1 MSKIISIEPAIDPNA
16 RPTFLLDWE
25 LTLKCNLDCT
35 YCPTPKQVPLSLAY
49 HDNSAD
55 HPPLDECLKTIDF
68 MYEYVDAYMEY
79 KPRWTRAVVLNIYG
93 GESLFHPDIVEI
105 LTQSRVKHEQYK
117 DRWPLTITC
126 TTNGV
131 VGQNRML
138 EIVKLIDEFTVSY
151 HAESLKKQKQ
161 QVRDNLLLIQDQNK
175 RLKCV
180 ILMHGDQ
187 RHWPELLE
195 LIQFCKD
202 NNINCL
208 PRQLDGP
215 TNSNYNFEQVVWF
228 KDFWKQRNLSKSQV
242 KQQDL
247 LSNKTELESVDPVKL
262 TKVGRACCGGRLMC
276 TNSELRDPIFYV
288 PDNVFTGW
296 SCSVNWFFLYVK
308 QHTREIF
315 TNKDCRMRFDGTV
328 GPIGNLDQTQD
339 VIAEIKKSL
348 QSNNM
353 PIITC
358 AKDHCWCGLC
368 APKAQTPKD
377 FVKVMEKHVVKGI
390 DWQS

>member
-1 MSKIISIEPAIDPNA
+1 MSKIISIEPAIDPTA

-25 LTLKCNLDCT
+25 LTLKCNLDCS
-35 YCPTPKQVPLSLAY
+35 YCPTPQKVPLSVAY
-49 HDNSAD
+49 HDNTAD

-79 KPRWTRAVVLNIYG
+79 KPRWTRAVVMNIYG
-93 GESLFHPDIVEI
+93 GESLFHPNIAEI
-105 LTQSRVKHEQYK
+105 LKQVKIRHEQYK
-117 DRWPLTITC
+117 DRWPITVTC

-138 EIVKLIDEFTVSY
+138 EIVDLIDEFTVSY

-161 QVRDNLLLIQDQNK
+161 QVKENLLLIKQKQ
-175 RLKCV
+175 RRVKCV
-180 ILMHGDQ
+180 ILMHGNQ
-187 RHWPELLE
+187 EHWPELLE
-195 LIQFCKD
+195 LVEFCKQH
-202 NNINCL
+202 NINCL

-215 TNSNYNFEQVVWF
+215 TNSNYNSEQVVWF
-228 KDFWKQRNLSKSQV
+228 KDFWKQKNLSKSQA
-242 KQQDL
+242 KQQEI
-247 LSNKTELESVDPVKL
+247 LSDKTELESSNTVTL
-262 TKVGRACCGGRLMC
+262 NKVGRACCGGRLMC
-276 TNSELRDPIFYV
+276 TNSELKDPIFYI

-328 GPIGNLDQTQD
+328 GPIGNLDHAQD
-339 VIAEIKKSL
+339 LIEETKKL
-348 QSNNM
+348 LENKNM
-353 PIITC
+353 PVITC

-368 APKAQTPKD
+368 APKAEHKED
-377 FVKVMEKHVVKGI
+377 FFKVMEKHITEKVLR
-390 DWQS
+390 

>member
-1 MSKIISIEPAIDPNA
+1 MSKIISIEPAIDPTA

-25 LTLKCNLDCT
+25 LTLKCNLDCS
-35 YCPTPKQVPLSLAY
+35 YCPTPQQVPLSVAY
-49 HDNSAD
+49 HDNTAD

-79 KPRWTRAVVLNIYG
+79 KPRWTRAVVMNIYG
-93 GESLFHPDIVEI
+93 GESLFHPDIAEI
-105 LTQSRVKHEQYK
+105 LKQVKIRHEQYK
-117 DRWPLTITC
+117 DRWPITVTC

-138 EIVKLIDEFTVSY
+138 EIVDLIDEFTVSY

-161 QVRDNLLLIQDQNK
+161 QVKENLLLIKQKQR

-180 ILMHGDQ
+180 ILMHGNQ
-187 RHWPELLE
+187 EHWPELLE
-195 LIQFCKD
+195 LVEFCKQHD
-202 NNINCL
+202 INCL

-215 TNSNYNFEQVVWF
+215 TNSNYSSEQVVWF
-228 KDFWKQRNLSKSQV
+228 KDFWKQKNLNKSQA
-242 KQQDL
+242 KQQEILAD
-247 LSNKTELESVDPVKL
+247 KTELESDKRVTL
-262 TKVGRACCGGRLMC
+262 NKVGRACCGGRLMC
-276 TNSELRDPIFYV
+276 TNSELKDPIFYV

-328 GPIGNLDQTQD
+328 GPIGNLDQAQD
-339 VIAEIKKSL
+339 LIEETKKL
-348 QSNNM
+348 LENKNM
-353 PIITC
+353 PVITC

-368 APKAQTPKD
+368 APKAKHKED
-377 FVKVMEKHVVKGI
+377 FFKIMEKHITEKVLR
-390 DWQS
+390 